1 MGFMVSFQE
10 RTCREVTSTRPQS
23 PVLGE
28 ELAELIATRGGQV
41 HVEENRYQRGAEQEM
56 VT

>member
-23 PVLGE
+23 PALGE
-28 ELAELIATRGGQV
+28 ELAEPTATRGGRV
-41 HVEENRYQRGAEQEM
+41 RVEENRCQRGAEREM